1 MVSVSVV
8 IPFYSR
14 VDWLIEALDSVAKQT
29 YPVKETIVID
39 DGSSEDISYLEDSY
53 PTVTFLFQE
62 NRGAAAARNKGIDA
76 STGEIIMFLDSD
88 DVWMPEKVEKQ
99 VRYMEQ
105 RRVQWSVHYYET
117 VGLEKNKL
125 VAQPEY
131 AGLGWKRFY
140 NTISFQTSTVAIRR
154 EALGRKRFAVDMRNG
169 QDVYLWF
176 KMANEYELGVL
187 PECLSLYRM
196 RGSNVASSY
205 LNHIR
210 VRGQLWKKMISG
222 DLLMPD
228 RLLTILGYRICYSM
242 YRKGEQ
248 SSTGVIMKDNKF
260 NLICFAIAWSFFRL
274 DNKLQSWL
282 PIKNDLTRKE
292 KLSIW

>member
-1 MVSVSVV
+1 
-8 IPFYSR
+8 
-14 VDWLIEALDSVAKQT
+14 
-29 YPVKETIVID
+29 
-39 DGSSEDISYLEDSY
+39 
-53 PTVTFLFQE
+53 
-62 NRGAAAARNKGIDA
+62 
-76 STGEIIMFLDSD
+76 
-88 DVWMPEKVEKQ
+88 
-99 VRYMEQ
+99 
-105 RRVQWSVHYYET
+105 
-117 VGLEKNKL
+117 
-125 VAQPEY
+125 
-131 AGLGWKRFY
+131 
-140 NTISFQTSTVAIRR
+140 
-154 EALGRKRFAVDMRNG
+154 MRNG

-248 SSTGVIMKDNKF
+248 SSTGVIIKDNKF